1 MRLKRFCRN
10 NRAVAAMVIA
20 LVIGLVTIS
29 VVLGV
34 GLMLQ
39 SNLGTA
45 LSVVSAKTNTTTT
58 GQNIT
63 YDTFENVYSA
73 YSLSAIV
80 PLIAAAG
87 LIITIIV
94 IAFAAYGRRR

>member
-1 MRLKRFCRN
+1 MKKLLRN
-10 NRAVAAMVIA
+10 NRGVAAMVIA

-29 VVLGV
+29 VCLAV

-39 SNLGTA
+39 DNLGTA
-45 LSVVSAKTNTTTT
+45 LNVITAKSGSTTKAE
-58 GQNIT
+58 NIT
-63 YDTFENVYSA
+63 YDVFQNVYSA
-73 YSLSAIV
+73 YSLSSIV

-94 IAFAAYGRRR
+94 VAFAAYGRRGR